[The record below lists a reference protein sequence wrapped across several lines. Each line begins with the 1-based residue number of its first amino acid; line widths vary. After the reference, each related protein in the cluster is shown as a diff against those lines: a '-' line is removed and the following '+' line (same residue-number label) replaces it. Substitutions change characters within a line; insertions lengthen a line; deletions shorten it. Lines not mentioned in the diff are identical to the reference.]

1 MKAIGRGHG
10 TWGWMLLAAALLQ
23 AGCGYTLVGR
33 GAFLPEYIRVVAI
46 PTFVN
51 NTPRFELEVRLTDA
65 VTREFVS
72 RGNFRVV
79 GQQQGADAVLLGEIQ
94 SFEVR
99 PIGLDRSEAADTW
112 QVTIRARVTFT
123 DLVAN
128 EVLFTNSSFTYQD
141 QFEFPAS
148 SQGRIDVE
156 VSSIDEISEEFA
168 RAVVSSILE
177 GF

>member
-1 MKAIGRGHG
+1 MAARKQGRGI
-10 TWGWMLLAAALLQ
+10 WALVLLAGVVQ

-51 NTPRFELEVRLTDA
+51 ETPRFELEVRLTDA

-72 RGNFRVV
+72 RGNYRVV
-79 GQQQGADAVLLGEIQ
+79 GQQTGADAVLQGVIQ
-94 SFEVR
+94 SFTVA
-99 PIGLDRSEAADTW
+99 PIGLDRQEAADTW

-128 EVLFTNSSFTYQD
+128 KVLFTNSSFTYQD
-141 QFEFPAS
+141 QFEFPAT
-148 SQGRIDVE
+148 SQGRVDVE
-156 VSSIDEISEEFA
+156 VSSIDEIAAEFA